1 SASPRGS
8 GSTTVALEAALPPRA
23 PRRMHR
29 RRHSLSDRLGS
40 HPRAGGRR
48 LPAVRGTYADR
59 GEAFGQTAKPSLT
72 RELFGASSPWEK
84 VSSVRLEFA
93 AEDAVE
99 VTVAGEGLK
108 PETRRFSLKAGE
120 ARCDRGRLELLARRW
135 VASDLM
141 SGRESVKIELNQADP
156 FLVTHVRESITG
168 VMFLVVP
175 LSGES
180 ARWLRFA
187 RLKP

>member
-1 SASPRGS
+1 MRRTFLLGLLAGC
-8 GSTTVALEAALPPRA
+8 TVADNPYPIAWDPIPVPAAADCRQFE
-23 PRRMHR
+23 
-29 RRHSLSDRLGS
+29 
-40 HPRAGGRR
+40 
-48 LPAVRGTYADR
+48 GTYADR
-59 GEAFGQTAKPSLT
+59 GEAFGQAARPSLT
-72 RELFGASSPWEK
+72 RELFGADSPWEK
-84 VSSVRLEFA
+84 ASSVHLEFT
-93 AEDAVE
+93 AEDSVE
-99 VTVAGEGLK
+99 VTVSGESRK
-108 PETRRFSLKAGE
+108 PETRRFSIKAGE

-156 FLVTHVRESITG
+156 FLVTHVRESTTG

-180 ARWLRFA
+180 ARWFRFA

>member
-1 SASPRGS
+1 VRRTFLLGLLAGC
-8 GSTTVALEAALPPRA
+8 TVADNPYPIAWDPIPAPAAADCRQFE
-23 PRRMHR
+23 
-29 RRHSLSDRLGS
+29 
-40 HPRAGGRR
+40 
-48 LPAVRGTYADR
+48 GTYADR

-84 VSSVRLEFA
+84 VSSIRLEFA
-93 AEDAVE
+93 AEDSVE

-135 VASDLM
+135 IASDLM

-156 FLVTHVRESITG
+156 FLVTHVRESTTG

>member
-1 SASPRGS
+1 VRLPFLLGLLAGC
-8 GSTTVALEAALPPRA
+8 TVADNPYPIAWDPIPVPAAADCRQFE
-23 PRRMHR
+23 
-29 RRHSLSDRLGS
+29 
-40 HPRAGGRR
+40 
-48 LPAVRGTYADR
+48 GTYADR
-59 GEAFGQTAKPSLT
+59 GESFGQTVKPSLT

-84 VSSVRLEFA
+84 VSSVRLELA
-93 AEDAVE
+93 PEDSVD

-108 PETRRFSLKAGE
+108 PETRRFSIKAGE

-156 FLVTHVRESITG
+156 FLVTHVRESTTG

-180 ARWLRFA
+180 ARWFRFP

>member
-1 SASPRGS
+1 MLLLVLLG
-8 GSTTVALEAALPPRA
+8 GCTVSDNPYPMAWDLLPPAAADCRQLEGA
-23 PRRMHR
+23 
-29 RRHSLSDRLGS
+29 
-40 HPRAGGRR
+40 
-48 LPAVRGTYADR
+48 YADR
-59 GEAFGQTAKPSLT
+59 GEAPGQTARPSLT

-84 VSSVRLEFA
+84 ATTVRFGLADDDSV
-93 AEDAVE
+93 D
-99 VTVAGEGLK
+99 VTVDGEGLK
-108 PETRRFSLKAGE
+108 PETRRFSMKAGE
-120 ARCDRGRLELLARRW
+120 ARCDRGTLELVAKRW

-141 SGRESVKIELNQADP
+141 SGRESVKIELHQSDS

-180 ARWLRFA
+180 ARWLRFP